1 MKIILNSMHQKRL
14 SSGIKIDKNSQLE
27 VFLFKYLHFDK
38 KLITQKD
45 FKKACG
51 NSLSGI
57 KFPTEFNCKI
67 KRAYIRCLHS
77 FLAEKKDVR
86 FLDQLR
92 NDHPEYYGE
101 TKLYLKHFYYDIIWQ
116 LLKDYHTTQM
126 RRKYADMM
134 MSGLSLLE
142 DAGLKPTFG
151 PQQTTKNK

>member
-1 MKIILNSMHQKRL
+1 MKIILNSMYQKRFP
-14 SSGIKIDKNSQLE
+14 SEIKIDKDAQLE
-27 VFLFKYLHFDK
+27 VFLFKYLHFNK
-38 KLITQKD
+38 KLITQED

-51 NSLSGI
+51 NSLRGI

-67 KRAYIRCLHS
+67 KWAYIRCLHS

-86 FLDQLR
+86 FLDKLR
-92 NDHPEYYGE
+92 NDYPEYYRATE
-101 TKLYLKHFYYDIIWQ
+101 LYLKKFYYGIIRQ
-116 LLKDYHTTQM
+116 LVKDYHTKQM